1 MGIETRQTRIWVPAF
16 AGMTERQEH
25 PEEKRGASDF
35 FRQCCNYRV
44 LGLAVWMLWA
54 CVELPAQAQ
63 TNSDWAWIENLTVS
77 PRRVAESASDAFDLV
92 STGQNTVGV
101 SKTVYLQASANPTAP
116 GPVIDF
122 VWNVTLEPSPGA
134 AAVDTQTSSLLKLR
148 LTAPG
153 AYTISLTPIDE
164 ANQPQAAATV
174 SLWAAR
180 YAGASGGTLK
190 CTTCHAPETNLWKT
204 TRHATFL
211 QDLLNGVYQ
220 TPYDTRCLACHTVG
234 SFADTRGDNNF
245 LDKAESIAFDL
256 NQIVTWVE
264 DAAATGN
271 QNYSKLPKELQT
283 LAGIQCESCH
293 GPGDTHMGDS
303 AKIAPGELS
312 GRACAVCHDGTG
324 EYVRFAQ
331 WENSGHILA
340 NTSAGGSVATNASC
354 VACHTAE
361 GFVELTVRGN
371 GAIDAKYL
379 DRNAVTCSACH
390 DSHDPAHPAQ
400 LRTVSAV
407 TLPNQS
413 VYDRGT
419 GNICANCHN
428 SRIASADAAV
438 DLVTGS
444 YRGAHHGPQT
454 DVFLGTSA
462 YTWGNP
468 YPAGQGTHY
477 GLIADGCV
485 PCHTA
490 KAAEPSSTVGDHT
503 FQINNSLTGASTASS
518 ACGGCHAGLT
528 TTDRVPLS
536 PQDYDGNGAA
546 EGIQTETRGILE
558 NLKTELL
565 ARLPGVTWDAE
576 EERLSIS
583 NADWQNLNLDQR
595 AALYNFNLISED
607 KSEGIHNTDY
617 SLAVLQRSYFHLTG
631 TVYSDAFPDAVMV
644 DDDLGVTT
652 NLPAPLHV
660 NASDGTFTDRVEVT
674 WDTVER
680 ATHYRVFRAL
690 SPSDV
695 FVAVSDWITTQ
706 SFTDPLAPTSGTVSV
721 TTYYYRVQAAADAN
735 GKRAGELSDYDA
747 GWIASGPDNPLNQ
760 YYEVTARDCTL
771 TLETATG
778 DGLILDM
785 PEVASNPAHQKKG
798 TLKIRRLKKKP
809 SGALDTVVVTT
820 PTQRVLLY
828 CPTISRIQV
837 GGPTDLS
844 QFYTEA
850 PVKTLSS
857 TVGVAELTAQGCVV
871 EEVSA
876 RGWVRVKM
884 TATPNSL
891 ASPTPEV
898 ANTRMGSRGT
908 PYKKATVALKGIR
921 LQGVDAEG
929 QFLDSVRVET
939 KKNRL
944 SGRES
949 FLSVGDIE
957 GETFRARSIRSVL
970 VVGGAMR
977 TDEIWT
983 LNGPSTVQIEARSG
997 FFEVGRQGTASY
1009 HAVLRRGDAL
1019 SRILDVKAS
1028 KLNVI
1033 AQGGDVKP
1041 TVLLTSGA
1049 LANVTARFRKVRTGG
1064 ATEYVGGRV
1073 GLESS
1078 DLTTTASQDRY
1089 RESLAAYF
1097 TTTTLAD
1104 MATSGSVFVSGL
1116 SAVGSVGSSL
1126 QDIQT
1131 ISGDKGIQGIFLAG
1145 ATAQVSFYGVSREI
1159 APNLQ
1164 GLLRKMKVRK
1174 PGPYGTPMIAGE
1186 SWANPSQKTQF
1197 VGDTIHS
1204 GFIQH
1209 SSAPGG

>member
-1 MGIETRQTRIWVPAF
+1 
-16 AGMTERQEH
+16 
-25 PEEKRGASDF
+25 
-35 FRQCCNYRV
+35 
-44 LGLAVWMLWA
+44 
-54 CVELPAQAQ
+54 
-63 TNSDWAWIENLTVS
+63 
-77 PRRVAESASDAFDLV
+77 VAESPSDAFDLV

-101 SKTVYLQASANPTAP
+101 NKTVYLQASANPTAP
-116 GPVIDF
+116 GPVKDF
-122 VWNVTLEPSPGA
+122 VWSVTLEPSAGA
-134 AAVDTQTSSLLKLR
+134 AAVDSQTSSLLKLR

-153 AYTISLTPIDE
+153 AYTITLTPMDE

-180 YAGASGGTLK
+180 YAGASGGTVK
-190 CTTCHAPETNLWKT
+190 CTSCHAPEATPWKT
-204 TRHATFL
+204 TKHATFL
-211 QDLLNGVYQ
+211 QNLLNGVYQ
-220 TPYDTRCLACHTVG
+220 TSYDTRCLSCHTVG

-245 LDKAESIAFDL
+245 LDKAEAIAFDL

-283 LAGIQCESCH
+283 LSGIQCESCH
-293 GPGDTHMGDS
+293 GPGDTHMGDP

-312 GRACAVCHDGTG
+312 GRVCAVCHDGTG

-331 WENSGHILA
+331 WENSGHTLS
-340 NTSAGGSVATNASC
+340 NTSAGGSVTTNASC
-354 VACHTAE
+354 TPCHTAE
-361 GFVELTVRGN
+361 GFVDLTVRGN
-371 GAIDAKYL
+371 GAIDAKYT

-390 DSHDPAHPAQ
+390 DSHDPARPSQ

-413 VYDRGT
+413 VYDRGM

-428 SRIASADAAV
+428 SRIASADDAV
-438 DLVTGS
+438 DLVKGS
-444 YRGAHHGPQT
+444 YRGAHHGPQA

-462 YTWGNP
+462 YTWDSP

-490 KAAEPSSTVGDHT
+490 KAAEPSATVGDHT
-503 FQINNSLTGASTASS
+503 FQINNAQTGASTASS

-536 PQDYDGNGAA
+536 PQDYDGNGVA
-546 EGIQTETRGILE
+546 EGIQSETRGILE
-558 NLKTELL
+558 NLKAELL

-660 NASDGTFTDRVEVT
+660 SASDGTFTDRVEVT
-674 WDTVER
+674 WDPVER

-695 FVAVSDWITTQ
+695 FVAVSDWITTP
-706 SFTDPLAPTSGTVSV
+706 SFSDPLAPTSGTVAV
-721 TTYYYRVQAAADAN
+721 TTYYYRVLAAADAS

-747 GWIASGPDNPLNQ
+747 GWIAPGPDDPLNQ

-778 DGLILDM
+778 GGLILDM
-785 PEVASNPAHQKKG
+785 PEVASDPAHQKKG
-798 TLKIRRLKKKP
+798 TLKIRRLKSKP
-809 SGALDTVVVTT
+809 SEALDTVIVTT
-820 PTQRVLLY
+820 PTQRAYLY
-828 CPTISRIQV
+828 RPTIARIQV
-837 GGPTDLS
+837 EGPTDLA

-850 PVKTLSS
+850 PVKTVYSAM
-857 TVGVAELTAQGCVV
+857 GIAELTAQGCGV
-871 EEVSA
+871 EEVNA

-891 ASPTPEV
+891 ATPTPEV
-898 ANTRMGSRGT
+898 ANTRMVSRGT
-908 PYKKATVALKGIR
+908 PFKKATVSLKGIR
-921 LQGVDAEG
+921 LQGIDAQG
-929 QFLDSVRVET
+929 QDLDSVRVET
-939 KKNRL
+939 KKNRT
-944 SGRES
+944 SAGES
-949 FLSVGDIE
+949 FLSVGEIE
-957 GETFRARSIRSVL
+957 GDNFLARSIRSVL
-970 VVGGAMR
+970 MIGGAIR
-977 TDEIWT
+977 TDQMWT

-997 FFEVGRQGTASY
+997 FFEVGLKGTASY
-1009 HAVLRRGDAL
+1009 QTVLRRGDVL

-1049 LANVTARFRKVRTGG
+1049 IGKVTAQFRKMRTEGG
-1064 ATEYVGGRV
+1064 TDYVGGRV

-1078 DLTTTASQDRY
+1078 DLATTASRDRY
-1089 RESLAAYF
+1089 QESLSAYF
-1097 TTTTLAD
+1097 TTATLAD
-1104 MATSGSVFVSGL
+1104 LATSGSVFVSGL
-1116 SAVGSVGSSL
+1116 AAVGSVGSS
-1126 QDIQT
+1126 QKDIQS
-1131 ISGDKGIQGIFLAG
+1131 ISGDRGIQGIFLAG
-1145 ATAQVSFYGVSREI
+1145 ATAQVSLYGVSRSI
-1159 APNLQ
+1159 SPNLTGQ
-1164 GLLRKMKVRK
+1164 LKKLKVLK
-1174 PGPYGTPMIAGE
+1174 PGAYGTPVIAGE
-1186 SWANPSQKTQF
+1186 SWANPSKKTQF
-1197 VGDTIHS
+1197 AGDTVHS

-1209 SSAPGG
+1209 LSPPGG